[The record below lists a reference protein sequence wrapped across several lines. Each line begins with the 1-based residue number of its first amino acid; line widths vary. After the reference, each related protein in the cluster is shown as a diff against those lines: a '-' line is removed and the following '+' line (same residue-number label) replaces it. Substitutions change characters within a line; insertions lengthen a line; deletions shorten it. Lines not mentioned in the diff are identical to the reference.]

1 MDFQLSIKDIHFL
14 RPLFWYLNI
23 FLITP
28 WYDFSKK
35 SLVRTNM
42 RIFYTIIL
50 VLLKITLL
58 VYSFLD
64 EILEQVHGKLFLTQK
79 IILGSTY
86 TNITLTVIATIFKS
100 GFWNRNLWKEML
112 SNFCFLDTKLQNQR
126 KRENFFRNFYCKLV
140 LKHVLFGILAHHQ
153 LHSWSNFVSAPAWKI
168 IMFTGFME
176 MCYEFLIVLLLTALV
191 QAFEVRY
198 KDLNERL
205 MKLSRNGTTFQELLS
220 LAQSYRILGETV
232 DIFNELF
239 GYQLVL
245 IIFHCGLQM
254 VQCLNLVFVFG
265 AAETNDDVHFQFLVC
280 NFWLFVWIG
289 VRVHFT

>member
-1 MDFQLSIKDIHFL
+1 M
-14 RPLFWYLNI
+14 
-23 FLITP
+23 
-28 WYDFSKK
+28 
-35 SLVRTNM
+35 
-42 RIFYTIIL
+42 
-50 VLLKITLL
+50 
-58 VYSFLD
+58 
-64 EILEQVHGKLFLTQK
+64 
-79 IILGSTY
+79 
-86 TNITLTVIATIFKS
+86 
-100 GFWNRNLWKEML
+100 
-112 SNFCFLDTKLQNQR
+112 
-126 KRENFFRNFYCKLV
+126 
-140 LKHVLFGILAHHQ
+140 
-153 LHSWSNFVSAPAWKI
+153 
-168 IMFTGFME
+168 MFTGFME

-205 MKLSRNGTTFQELLS
+205 MKLSNNGTTFQELLS

-265 AAETNDDVHFQFLVC
+265 AVEETDDVNFQFLVS

-289 VRVHFT
+289 VRVRCT